1 MTAGH
6 KFENMEKL
14 LREAVSSLSSS
25 VWTPDWKTRAE
36 EFLRGLDAQRAP
48 KPAKH
53 VPEIAQAA
61 E

>member
-1 MTAGH
+1 
-6 KFENMEKL
+6 
-14 LREAVSSLSSS
+14 